1 MNPKQIKALQALL
14 TQPTKAAAAK
24 EAGIDE
30 STLRRYLSDPEF
42 QKEYKAAFSQLVT
55 DATRQAQKSLS
66 PALSALREIV
76 EDEKE
81 SAGSQTRYG
90 RSSGEVEAE
99 YLKLFEEAPALIG
112 PDLDDSVIG
121 RRKI

>member
-42 QKEYKAAFSQLVT
+42 QKEYKAGFLHIFIGFFRHI
-55 DATRQAQKSLS
+55 RQ
-66 PALSALREIV
+66 
-76 EDEKE
+76 
-81 SAGSQTRYG
+81 
-90 RSSGEVEAE
+90 
-99 YLKLFEEAPALIG
+99 
-112 PDLDDSVIG
+112 
-121 RRKI
+121 KINLGHYSFPVPE

>member
-76 EDEKE
+76 EDDEE
-81 SAGSQTRYG
+81 SAGSRIAAARTTNARKRQNR
-90 RSSGEVEAE
+90 RGERPQRTHRHRHRVRI
-99 YLKLFEEAPALIG
+99 AL
-112 PDLDDSVIG
+112 
-121 RRKI
+121 